1 MSWEPV
7 SETAKKTKQSILAN
21 SFFLY
26 LVDIALQSAAGK
38 PHPLSTENAIDLNN
52 EVLYGGFLNT
62 VIEYAQ
68 EPHIDERHHTLKIY
82 KDKLPGKFS
91 FAPFSLDLPV
101 TDDGMRLCLYGSHL
115 QGNGKKGIELA
126 IQDGTLLETPVMV
139 EIHLGEAILFW

>member
-1 MSWEPV
+1 MSWDPV
-7 SETAKKTKQSILAN
+7 SETAKLTKQSMLSN

-26 LVDIALQSAAGK
+26 LVDIALQCVAGK
-38 PHPLSTENAIDLNN
+38 PHPLSTKNAIDLKD
-52 EVLYGGFLNT
+52 EVLYGGFLDT
-62 VIEYAQ
+62 VIECAQ

-82 KDKLPGKFS
+82 KDKLPGKFL

-139 EIHLGEAILFW
+139 EIHLGEAILFR